1 MGSLVLILFIFA
13 LFLSSVFYYG
23 ALTFSYLIYDKLIS
37 KKFKKNI
44 SEKMFTRALS
54 VILVGFFW
62 LLFSTPWNGI

>member
-1 MGSLVLILFIFA
+1 MGLFAFIIFIFA

-23 ALTFSYLIYDKLIS
+23 ALTFSYLIYDKFMS

-44 SEKMFTRALS
+44 SEKKFTRTLS
-54 VILVGFFW
+54 IILVGFFW